1 MKDGDVKLYGEAD
14 SYNQSCGVLLS
25 RLKPRHDDDVAA
37 VRQVY
42 FVAIEGMYYRHYAMV
57 QKYKDSPIYDRKR
70 FAYTITALRRLK
82 NSFRKAATDE
92 LRKRVWR
99 G

>member
-1 MKDGDVKLYGEAD
+1 MKDDGVRLYGEVD
-14 SYNQSCGVLLS
+14 SYNQACGVLLS
-25 RLKPRHDDDVAA
+25 RLKPRHDSDVAA

-42 FVAIEGMYYRHYAMV
+42 FAAIEGMYYRHYAMV
-57 QKYKDSPIYDRKR
+57 QKYKDSPMYDRKR

-82 NSFRKAATDE
+82 NKFRKSATGE
-92 LRKRVWR
+92 LGKHVWT